1 MRPGNVPAVNLPR
14 LVAIGAGVLAMTLST
29 LTARPAAAC
38 AVCGAGDPTLTVMGT
53 EKAFVGRVRAGLEL
67 KLGSLRVG
75 EPGVD
80 EVNLTEGRVEAAVS
94 YAPLRTLFLSLG
106 VPVLHREAFFHD
118 GSRVA
123 FTGLGDLELRA
134 KQFVWSGTRGL
145 YRHQAAIQGGL
156 KLPTAPVERDAAGA
170 ALATALQPGT
180 GAITPFLGVFYG
192 LAQGPW
198 SLYAS
203 ASLYL
208 PFAVRSGPH
217 ATESFRTSA
226 AAQRQV
232 GRRFAARLGID
243 TRLDGTASADD
254 KPDPSSGGFV
264 GYLSPQ
270 LVVSP
275 TTDLILQAGAHFPVV
290 QALRGFHREGAI
302 LALGATYD
310 F

>member
-1 MRPGNVPAVNLPR
+1 VKVRR
-14 LVAIGAGVLAMTLST
+14 LVALGVGTLAVALGP
-29 LTARPAAAC
+29 RPAAAC

-53 EKAFVGRVRAGLEL
+53 EKPFVGRLRLAADV
-67 KLGSLRVG
+67 KIGSLQVG
-75 EPGVD
+75 TPGVD
-80 EVNLTEGRVEAAVS
+80 EVDLTEERFELAVA
-94 YAPLRTLFLSLG
+94 YAPRPTLFLSLAL
-106 VPVLHREAFFHD
+106 PVLHRDAFFRD
-118 GSRVA
+118 GARVA
-123 FTGLGDLELRA
+123 FTGLGDVELRV
-134 KQFVWSGTRGL
+134 KQFVWSGARGP

-156 KLPTAPVERDAAGA
+156 KLPTARVEGDAAGA
-170 ALATALQPGT
+170 ALAAALQPGT

-192 LAQGPW
+192 LSQGPW

-208 PFAVRSGPH
+208 PFAVRAGPH

-226 AAQRQV
+226 SAQRQV

-243 TRLDGTASADD
+243 TRLDGTAAADD
-254 KPDPSSGGFV
+254 KPDPNSGGFV

-275 TTDLILQAGAHFPVV
+275 ATDLILLVGAHFPLV
-290 QALRGFHREGAI
+290 QALQGFHREGAI
-302 LALGATYD
+302 LSLGATYD